1 MNDEK
6 IKDFILQ
13 SGLLVG
19 LILGII
25 ILVSYFMGVDVMVS
39 WWVSLFNLGF
49 GIGAPIYFG
58 IKWRTM
64 HEGFLDFK
72 MAFIVIFLVF
82 AVSAFISTLFNITLY
97 TVIDP
102 DLSEAV
108 FNEAVEKTAEM
119 MEKFGTPQDK
129 IDEVVDEM
137 ERNNEQPNLWSFL
150 EGYFYYLL
158 FGIVIGLIGG
168 AIIKKNK
175 PIFDE

>member
-6 IKDFILQ
+6 LRDFILQ
-13 SGLLVG
+13 SGLLTG

-25 ILVSYFMGVDVMVS
+25 ILFSYFMGVDVMVS
-39 WWVSLFNLGF
+39 WWVSLLNFGF

-58 IKWRTM
+58 VNWRKLND
-64 HEGFLDFK
+64 GFIDFK
-72 MAFIVIFLVF
+72 MAFLVIFLIF

-108 FNEAVEKTAEM
+108 FNEAIEKSSSI

-129 IDEVVDEM
+129 IDEVIDEM
-137 ERNNEQPNLWSFL
+137 ERSNSKPDLWSFL
-150 EGYFYYLL
+150 QGYLYYLL

>member
-6 IKDFILQ
+6 FRDYVLQ

-19 LILGII
+19 LILGIV

-58 IKWRTM
+58 VKWRKLND
-64 HEGFLDFK
+64 GFLDFK
-72 MAFIVIFLVF
+72 MAFMVIFLVF

-97 TVIDP
+97 TVIDT
-102 DLSEAV
+102 DLAEAV
-108 FNEAVEKTAEM
+108 FNEAIEKTANM
-119 MEKFGTPQDK
+119 METFGTPQDK
-129 IDEVVDEM
+129 IDEIVDEM
-137 ERNNEQPNLWSFL
+137 ERNNTEPDLWSFL
-150 EGYFYYLL
+150 QGYLYYLL
-158 FGIVIGLIGG
+158 FGIAVGLIGG

>member
-6 IKDFILQ
+6 AKDFILQ

-25 ILVSYFMGVDVMVS
+25 ILVSYFMGVDIMVS
-39 WWVSLFNLGF
+39 WWVSLLNLGL

-58 IKWRTM
+58 IKWRNM
-64 HEGFLDFK
+64 QEGFLDFK
-72 MAFIVIFLVF
+72 MSFLVIFLVF

-108 FNEAVEKTAEM
+108 FSEAVEKTAGM

-137 ERNNEQPNLWSFL
+137 ERNNTKPDLWSFL
-150 EGYFYYLL
+150 EGYLYYLL
-158 FGIVIGLIGG
+158 FGIAIGLIGG
-168 AIIKKNK
+168 AIIKRNK